1 MVGSK
6 IKEYLDN
13 NGIKQTFL
21 AKETGISDSRISK
34 ILNQGVS
41 IDCVDY
47 YRICKALNVPLGS
60 FLEGCDQ

>member
-41 IDCVDY
+41 IDCIDY

>member
-21 AKETGISDSRISK
+21 AKETVISDSRISK

-41 IDCVDY
+41 IDCIDY